1 MSVPEWV
8 TDEAGG
14 SVRLK
19 GALTVE
25 TVPTLAA
32 EGLPDADGTACF
44 HLDLSGVHHADSAG
58 LALLVDWLAS
68 ARAAG
73 CELVFEQAPAQLVAI
88 ARVSGVAGLLSLAD
102 RAAEPTSEL
111 STE

>member
-14 SVRLK
+14 LVHLK

-25 TVPTLAA
+25 TVPKLAA
-32 EGLPDADGTACF
+32 DGLPDAGETARF
-44 HLDLSGVHHADSAG
+44 HIDLSGVHHADSAG
-58 LALLVDWLAS
+58 LALLVDWLAA

-73 CELVFEQAPAQLVAI
+73 YELVFEQAPAQLVAI
-88 ARVSGVAGLLSLAD
+88 ARVSGVAGLLGLAD
-102 RAAEPTSEL
+102 RAAEPNP
-111 STE
+111 